1 MSKKKSALATLLAG
15 LMILSLAACG
25 NNDTPAGGSGS
36 PAPSQSQSAD
46 GAKVGQTV
54 LKCSFNQTIENPE
67 AKTLLKLSDDLY
79 DATEGRYSIEVYPSE
94 QLGSQQESLELVQ
107 SGAIDMALVANSIVE
122 GVNSDFAIIGCPYV
136 YDSIEHQQKVF
147 ESGKL
152 DELFA
157 TTEASGFTVLSAYSL
172 GARCV
177 YGNKPVTS
185 PEDLK
190 GMKIR
195 VMQSDT
201 MIKMMDTMGGIG
213 TAMAQG
219 DVYSAIQAGTLDG
232 AENNIITYTD
242 LLQYEVAPYYS
253 LTNHLMIPDELIIN
267 TKLFEGMS
275 AEDQAAFKKAAA
287 ESVPYMFDLAAE
299 LRQTYFD
306 KCENELGVTITEVDV
321 APFQEKMA
329 DFINDVAN
337 RSDMTKAVYEAI
349 KSER

>member
-1 MSKKKSALATLLAG
+1 MFKKKSALATLLAG

-195 VMQSDT
+195 VM
-201 MIKMMDTMGGIG
+201 
-213 TAMAQG
+213 
-219 DVYSAIQAGTLDG
+219 
-232 AENNIITYTD
+232 
-242 LLQYEVAPYYS
+242 
-253 LTNHLMIPDELIIN
+253 
-267 TKLFEGMS
+267 
-275 AEDQAAFKKAAA
+275 
-287 ESVPYMFDLAAE
+287 
-299 LRQTYFD
+299 
-306 KCENELGVTITEVDV
+306 
-321 APFQEKMA
+321 
-329 DFINDVAN
+329 
-337 RSDMTKAVYEAI
+337 
-349 KSER
+349 